1 MYVGFARASGAANAD
16 AQLNLGLMYDK
27 RQDYAEAVRWYRKAV
42 KRGHAGAKE
51 ALREAERLARE
62 WTAKHKR

>member
-1 MYVGFARASGAANAD
+1 MGRENRPVKVGTLKTHVSC
-16 AQLNLGLMYDK
+16 LGEGHGVP
-27 RQDYAEAVRWYRKAV
+27 QDYAEAAKWYRKAV